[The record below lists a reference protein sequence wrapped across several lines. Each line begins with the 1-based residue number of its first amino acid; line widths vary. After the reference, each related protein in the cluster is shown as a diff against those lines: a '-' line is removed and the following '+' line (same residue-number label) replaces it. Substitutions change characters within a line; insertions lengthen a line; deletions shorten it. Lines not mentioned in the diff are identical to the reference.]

1 MHPPVIMPADF
12 VMSRQMLLG
21 VEAKAERT
29 TGAGLHG
36 DHPALKDPSL
46 ARTEPTD
53 AA

>member
-36 DHPALKDPSL
+36 DHPALKDPSP